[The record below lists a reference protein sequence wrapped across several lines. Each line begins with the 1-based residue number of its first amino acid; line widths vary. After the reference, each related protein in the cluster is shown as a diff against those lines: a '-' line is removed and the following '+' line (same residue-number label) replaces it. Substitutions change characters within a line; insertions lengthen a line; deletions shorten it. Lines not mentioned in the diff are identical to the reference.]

1 MEYKQKQTN
10 KIKGVCALCLE
21 EKELTNEHVIPYVL
35 GGRYEWPGLCQECNS
50 KLGSELDA
58 KFARNVIVRL
68 SRYIHQIKGRS
79 GKLDSIYDEAEGTI
93 GEFEIPFKG
102 SKDGQPYIIPK
113 VEVKFLDGRQ
123 ISIRAGFGPNTPK
136 DEQRKIIIGE
146 AIKEWKRTHPNATKD
161 QLSKVRSAIE
171 KDMKDIPSRVVTT
184 DKVMIHEKCNLKAE
198 SLFFT
203 RLAYVLAILAHG
215 MDYAKESHTAENL
228 RKAIVNND
236 TSVPIK
242 SILLPSSPVIKGIV
256 EAIDGDKY
264 IFAILVGGWALFSV
278 LGYSAVVQYENED
291 PRFMFKESEPLL
303 MRFAFDETI
312 RNDEGCF
319 MQGTLKEYLDK
330 NLDRLKFSLAKNDPQ
345 MLADFYKMSGQK

>member
-1 MEYKQKQTN
+1 MEDKQEQN
-10 KIKGVCALCLE
+10 NRIKGVCALCLE
-21 EKELTNEHVIPYVL
+21 EKELTNEHVIPYIL
-35 GGRYEWPGLCQECNS
+35 GGRHEWPGLCHECNS
-50 KLGSELDA
+50 KLGSKLDA
-58 KFARNVIVRL
+58 QFAQNTIVRL
-68 SRYIHQIKGRS
+68 NRYIHQVESRS

-93 GEFEIPFKG
+93 GEFEIPFRG
-102 SKDGQPYIIPK
+102 SKNGQPYMIPK
-113 VEVKFLDGRQ
+113 VEVEFLDNGQMRV
-123 ISIRAGFGPNTPK
+123 RAGFGPNTPK
-136 DEQRKIIIGE
+136 EEQRKIIIGK
-146 AIKEWKRTHPNATKD
+146 AVKEWKQIHPNATSEQVAKA
-161 QLSKVRSAIE
+161 RSVIE
-171 KDMKDIPSRVVTT
+171 KEVKDIPCEVATT
-184 DKVMIHEKCNLKAE
+184 DRVMIHANYDLKVE

-242 SILLPSSPVIKGIV
+242 SILLPSSPEIKGIV
-256 EAIDGDKY
+256 EAVDGDKY
-264 IFAILVGGWALFSV
+264 IFAILVGGWAIFSV

-319 MQGTLKEYLDK
+319 LQGPLKEYLDK
-330 NLDRLKFSLAKNDPQ
+330 NIDRLKFSLAKNDPQ